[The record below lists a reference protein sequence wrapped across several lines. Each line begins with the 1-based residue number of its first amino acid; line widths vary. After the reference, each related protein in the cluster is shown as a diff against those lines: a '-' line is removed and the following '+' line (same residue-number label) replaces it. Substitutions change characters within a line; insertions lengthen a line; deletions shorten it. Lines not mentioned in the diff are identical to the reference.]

1 MRVTGS
7 LEGIKNS
14 ILEALDQLFD
24 IEIPQDKFWTEELI
38 TQMAELTGAINREIA
53 IYIDRKGHIVDVN
66 VGDFK
71 TVNLNEVEGRRSRT
85 RLTGI
90 RCIHTHPNG
99 VGQLSAVDISS
110 LKLLRL
116 DMMAAVGVAG
126 TEARDI
132 YVALPSPTVV
142 DDTDVFGPYD
152 AQKEDF
158 EALLEYISD
167 ADDFLRKQSEI
178 LGGSIEKAVLVGLKT
193 NDTRTIMGTS
203 EADISMAE
211 LAELTDTAGA
221 TVVAQLIQKRDS
233 RDAAFFVGKGKLEEL
248 RFMIQA
254 EEADLVIFDAE
265 ITPSQQRNIE
275 EILGVKVLDRTGL
288 ILDIFA
294 QRARSREGKIQ
305 VELAQLEYILPRLTG
320 QGVALSRLGGG
331 IGTRGPGETKLE
343 TDRRHIRRR
352 IDYLKEQLKEI
363 KRQRGILRVERKK
376 NRIPTVSLVG
386 YTNAGKSSLL
396 NALCKADVYAEN
408 KLFATLDT
416 TTRRLD
422 LDEKTQVL
430 LTDTVGFIRKLPHDL
445 LDAFKSTLEEA
456 VNADA
461 IIIVADSSDPYVV
474 DHIRIVDEIL
484 AELGA
489 VKKPTV
495 IAYNKI
501 DRQMALPS
509 HKPIDQDRT
518 IIEVSAITGE
528 GFDTLKQCLKEMLY
542 ETKRRYD
549 LRIPFQDGGILS
561 WVYQNGNVLSVDYDE
576 NATLVSVELD
586 EESAKRVQA
595 YLVESPDN

>member
-14 ILEALDQLFD
+14 ILEVLDQLFD

-38 TQMAELTGAINREIA
+38 TQMAELTGTINREIA

-85 RLTGI
+85 RLSGI

-116 DMMAAVGVAG
+116 DMVAAVGVAG
-126 TEARDI
+126 TEAREI

-158 EALLEYISD
+158 GALLEYISD

-203 EADISMAE
+203 EVDISMAE

-221 TVVAQLIQKRDS
+221 TVAAQLIQKRDS

-248 RFMIQA
+248 RFLIQA

-275 EILGVKVLDRTGL
+275 ELLGVKVLDRTGL

-320 QGVALSRLGGG
+320 QGAALSRLGGG

-461 IIIVADSSDPYVV
+461 IVIVADSSDPYVV

-489 VKKPTV
+489 VKKPTL
-495 IAYNKI
+495 IAYNKV
-501 DRQMALPS
+501 DRLMASPS

-518 IIEVSAITGE
+518 IIEVSAVTGE
-528 GFDTLKQCLKEMLY
+528 GFDALKQCLKEMLF

-586 EESAKRVQA
+586 GESAKRVQA
-595 YLVESPDN
+595 YQVEAPDN

>member
-14 ILEALDQLFD
+14 ILEALDHLFD

-38 TQMAELTGAINREIA
+38 TQMAALTGAINREIA
-53 IYIDRKGHIVDVN
+53 VYIDRKGHIVDVN

-71 TVNLNEVEGRRSRT
+71 TVYLNEVEGRRSRT

-152 AQKEDF
+152 AGKEDF

-167 ADDFLRKQSEI
+167 ADEFLRRQSEI
-178 LGGSIEKAVLVGLKT
+178 VGSGVEKAVLVGLKT
-193 NDTRTIMGTS
+193 NDTKTIMGTS

-211 LAELTDTAGA
+211 LAELADTAGA
-221 TVVAQLIQKRDS
+221 EVVAQLIQKRDS
-233 RDAAFFVGKGKLEEL
+233 RDAAFFVGKGKLEEIRL
-248 RFMIQA
+248 VIQ
-254 EEADLVIFDAE
+254 EQEADLVIFDAE

-320 QGVALSRLGGG
+320 QGIALSRLGGG

-343 TDRRHIRRR
+343 TDRRHIRRK
-352 IDYLKEQLKEI
+352 IDYLKDQLKEV

-396 NALCKADVYAEN
+396 NALCNADVYAEN

-430 LTDTVGFIRKLPHDL
+430 LTDTVGFIRRLPHDL

-489 VKKPTV
+489 VKKPTI
-495 IAYNKI
+495 IAYNKV
-501 DRQMALPS
+501 DRHMSQAG

-528 GFDTLKQCLKEMLY
+528 GFDALKQCLKEMLF
-542 ETKRRYD
+542 EAKRRYD

-576 NATLVSVELD
+576 SATLITVELD
-586 EESAKRVQA
+586 VESARRVQA
-595 YLVESPDN
+595 YQVEASSN